1 MKTEREVRIEDII
14 PANPRKTC
22 SKRRPITMDGQRDV
36 AEAIVSKVKLFPDPR
51 SRFEGLGVM
60 RGHR

>member
-1 MKTEREVRIEDII
+1 
-14 PANPRKTC
+14 
-22 SKRRPITMDGQRDV
+22 MDGQRDV